1 MRNLI
6 IIFMML
12 FASLTASA
20 QNYKN
25 DGKPYYFY
33 CEMTAQLNLAGKLR
47 LTLEWDKQRTTEYL
61 RDDNGEKIEFASVVD
76 MMNYMSKRGWEMNQ
90 TYVVQNVVRFLF
102 RKLVTTDEEA
112 KEGLHFKSD
121 QK

>member
-1 MRNLI
+1 MKKLI
-6 IIFMML
+6 LLFLFM
-12 FASLTASA
+12 LTSFTLSA

-33 CEMTAQLNLAGKLR
+33 CQMTAFMNLAGKLR
-47 LTLEWDKQRTTEYL
+47 LTLQWDNQLYDENL
-61 RDDNGEKIEFASVVD
+61 RDENGKKIEFASVVD
-76 MMNYMSKRGWEMNQ
+76 MLNYMSKRGWELNQ
-90 TYVVQNVVRFLF
+90 TYTIQNVVRFLF

-121 QK
+121 KK